1 MKTVFR
7 LSVACVALCASLSLG
22 LILSPARAQD
32 GVAVVHPPVQTLKI
46 LLVGDSTMQSQTG
59 YGGAFCAYHVA
70 PAVACLN
77 LGRGGR
83 STSSYRAE
91 GSWDVVLGEMQNRQH
106 QKTYVLIQFGHNDM
120 PGKPGRSTDLKTEYP
135 ANLTAYVHEVRAA
148 GAIPVLV
155 TPLTRRSFKQGVL
168 VDDLAPWV
176 AAMRTV
182 AREQSVPLVELNAA
196 SRTQTEAAGPVG
208 SLTFAQIS
216 PDQAL
221 IDAARSGTSGQA
233 AGKPAPLPAP
243 QSGPAR
249 HRITPYFDYTHL
261 GHEGAI
267 RTASVFTQA
276 LGTAVPELAPY
287 LIAESPR

>member
-1 MKTVFR
+1 MKSALSPLFSR
-7 LSVACVALCASLSLG
+7 LLLSLG
-22 LILSPARAQD
+22 LVFCLTQALASQPT
-32 GVAVVHPPVQTLKI
+32 PSVQTSINTLKI
-46 LLVGDSTMQSQTG
+46 VLVGDSTMQSQTG

-91 GSWDVVLGEMQNRQH
+91 GSWDVALGEMRNPRH
-106 QKTYVLIQFGHNDM
+106 SKTYVLIQFGHNDM

-135 ANLTAYVHEVRAA
+135 ANLVAYIHETRAA

-155 TPLTRRSFKQGVL
+155 TPLTRRSFKDGAL

-176 AAMRTV
+176 AAMRSV
-182 AREQSVPLVELNAA
+182 ARDHSVPLVELNAV
-196 SRTQTEAAGPVG
+196 SREQTIAAGPVG
-208 SLTFAQIS
+208 SLSFAQVA
-216 PDQAL
+216 PDPSL
-221 IDAARSGTSGQA
+221 VLAARTGTSGKA
-233 AGKPAPLPAP
+233 AGKPEPRPAP

-261 GHEGAI
+261 GTEGAM
-267 RTASVFTQA
+267 RTAYAFTQA
-276 LGTAVPELAPY
+276 LGTAVPDLAPY
-287 LIAESPR
+287 LIEESPR